1 MNTTRAELAERSLT
15 RLAEQRGDV
24 TAPILETYYTHHPD
38 ARASFEHHGLGQTA
52 ELEGRMVAE
61 SLFLLLTWVEDPA
74 TARIDH
80 GTAIVHHNDTL
91 HVTPHWYLGMVD
103 ASLEVLLESV
113 PPDCTDELALWHEV
127 RASFAAF
134 VESLRSEFIRSDGG
148 APLPEFHEP
157 QQAPD

>member
-1 MNTTRAELAERSLT
+1 MTTHREELAERSLG
-15 RLAEQRGDV
+15 RLAELHGDV
-24 TAPILETYYTHHPD
+24 TALILGAYYARHPD

-52 ELEGRMVAE
+52 ELEGRMAAE

-103 ASLEVLLESV
+103 AALEVLLESI

-134 VESLRSEFIRSDGG
+134 VESLRCEFLRSDGG
-148 APLPEFHEP
+148 APLPDFA
-157 QQAPD
+157 APRARSR